1 MIKKVKIGCA
11 SGFWGDTDI
20 AAPQLVN
27 EGNINYLVFDYLAE
41 VSMSILAGAKLKN
54 SSHGYAK
61 DFINHLGPLIKKIK
75 EKNIKVISNAGGV
88 NLEACRNALLEEA
101 KKEAVDLKIIILEGD
116 DLLHLEKDLRS
127 SNIKEIDTNELLP
140 ENLLSVN
147 AYLGAPG
154 IKAALELDAD
164 IVITGRCVD
173 SALVLGPLMYE
184 FDWRVD
190 DYDLLASGSLAGHI
204 IECGAQCT
212 GGNFTDWES
221 VERFDNIGFPIIE
234 VEKNGNFIVTK
245 PKNTGGVVNFG
256 TVSEQFL
263 YEIGNP
269 SSYLLPDVICDFTN
283 VSIKD
288 KGNDVVSVKGVKG
301 NRPSNFYKVSATYQD
316 GFKTVATLVI
326 GGPKAVKKAYSVGNS
341 ILKRTKDMF
350 LEKNFSA
357 YKDINVSVIG
367 SENIND
373 YNNLNG
379 SNEVVLRVAAR
390 HEKKEAL
397 IILSREIA
405 QAATGMAPGIMNYLG
420 GRPSISPS
428 INLFSFMLDK
438 KKVKCRIDFNK
449 TLESVEIAISDK
461 LNISSNTTPAKLGGD
476 TSDYSFETR
485 LINLAYARSG
495 DKGNHV
501 NVGIIAR
508 EPEYFSYIKKSLT
521 TEKISS
527 FFKNCTEKSV
537 VCWELPKINGLNFLV
552 KNSLGGGGMSS
563 LLLDPQGKAYAQ
575 YILNAK
581 IAIPE
586 LIYSKIAKDN
596 FRSIK

>member
-27 EGNINYLVFDYLAE
+27 NGNIDYLVFDYLAE
-41 VSMSILAGAKLKN
+41 VSMSILAGSKLKN
-54 SSHGYAK
+54 SNSGYAK
-61 DFINHLGPLIKKIK
+61 DFIKHLGPLIKKIK
-75 EKNIKVISNAGGV
+75 QKNIRVISNAGGV
-88 NLEACRNALLEEA
+88 NLKACRKALLEEA
-101 KKEAVDLKIIILEGD
+101 KKENIDLKIVIVEGD
-116 DLLHLEKDLRS
+116 NLLNTEKDLRS
-127 SNIKEIDTNELLP
+127 NNIKEMDTKKHLP
-140 ENLLSVN
+140 ENLLSIN

-184 FDWRVD
+184 FGWQVD

-212 GGNFTDWES
+212 GGNFTDWETIK
-221 VERFDNIGFPIIE
+221 RFDNIGFPIIE
-234 VEKNGNFIVTK
+234 VKENGNFIVTK
-245 PKNTGGVVNFG
+245 PKGTGGVVNFG
-256 TVSEQFL
+256 TVAEQLL

-269 SSYLLPDVICDFTN
+269 SSYLLPDVICDFTK
-283 VSIKD
+283 VTIED
-288 KGNDVVSVKGVKG
+288 KGNDVVLVKGVKG
-301 NRPSNFYKVSATYQD
+301 NKPSNLYKVSATYQD

-326 GGPKAVKKAYSVGNS
+326 GGPKAVKKAYTVGHS
-341 ILKRTKDMF
+341 ILKRTEDIF
-350 LEKNFSA
+350 LQQNFSG
-357 YKDINVSVIG
+357 YKDKNISVIG
-367 SENIND
+367 SEDIHDHENF
-373 YNNLNG
+373 NG
-379 SNEVVLRVAAR
+379 SSEVVLRIAAR

-405 QAATGMAPGIMNYLG
+405 QAATGMAPGVMNYLG

-428 INLFSFMLDK
+428 INLFSFMLEK
-438 KKVKCRIDFNK
+438 NKVHCKINFNK
-449 TLESVEIAISDK
+449 TYKSVDIAPIYK
-461 LNISSNTTPAKLGGD
+461 FKMPSNLAPVKLGGD
-476 TSDYSFETR
+476 TSNCSFETR

-508 EPEYFSYIKKSLT
+508 EPEYFAYIKKSLT
-521 TEKISS
+521 IDKLSS
-527 FFKNCTEKSV
+527 FFKNGTKKSI
-537 VCWELPKINGLNFLV
+537 VCWELPKIYGLNFLV

-581 IAIPE
+581 IAVPKS
-586 LIYSKIAKDN
+586 IYSKLA
-596 FRSIK
+596 